1 MGAKLTRTHSSSIDE
16 RFLKPVGKY
25 SIKSSDLKKLKK
37 KILDEKLAP
46 FYPGVDTDDDE
57 SAGFDPAAT
66 CFADEEC
73 PICFLNY
80 PALNRSKCCGKG
92 ICTECFLQLK
102 VSKGKPTESHTDSFL
117 FSL

>member
-66 CFADEEC
+66 CFAEVEEERKVQEARMRWLAEERKRDQE
-73 PICFLNY
+73 IERR
-80 PALNRSKCCGKG
+80 RS
-92 ICTECFLQLK
+92 
-102 VSKGKPTESHTDSFL
+102 S
-117 FSL
+117 